1 MIEIKKIIK
10 YAGSVSAGTMVSRV
24 FGYIRDMLVAYMFGA
39 GMFAD
44 AFYAAFRIPNLIR
57 RMLGEG
63 SFSAAFIPVFSE
75 YLHTKTKSET
85 QKLINVVFTA
95 LTVVLLIFTILGVFF
110 APLLVKLIA
119 YGFTSDPEKLQLTIE
134 LTRLMFP
141 FLLFIC
147 LAAML
152 LALLNTLNSFFIPA
166 IAPANLSFAEIIYM
180 LALAPLLA
188 PGNQIKGLAIS
199 VIFGGLGHFV
209 MQYPVLRKL
218 GWNLKFDFNFSHPG
232 IKKIVFLM
240 IPSIIGISVDQ
251 INTFVDTI
259 CASFLGDG
267 SITALYYSGRLM
279 QLPLAI
285 FGLALA
291 TVSLPMMSKSVAV
304 KNIDELKET
313 LNLSIRFSII
323 ALVPAV
329 AGLIAIGL
337 PIIQVLFERGKFDYA
352 ASLLTNNALF
362 YYSLGLP
369 AFAVTKIF
377 ANTFFSFQDTK
388 TPVKIAFIVMIFHV
402 ILCVVLM
409 KPLGVGGLALATSLC
424 AYMNTAMLLYKL
436 RKKIGAIG
444 STKILLSSIRA
455 CVAATIM
462 DVFAYFI
469 MQINLPS
476 IFLRLCIS
484 IVVSIAV
491 FAILLKLFKSPEMEF
506 ILKTLNKKQISHIHS
521 R

>member
-10 YAGSVSAGTMVSRV
+10 YAGSVSAGTTVSRI

-75 YLHTKTKSET
+75 YLHTKPKTET

-95 LTVVLLIFTILGVFF
+95 LFLVLLIITILGMFF
-110 APLLVKLIA
+110 SPLLVKIIA

-152 LALLNTLNSFFIPA
+152 LALLNTLSSFFIPA
-166 IAPANLSFAEIIYM
+166 IAPANLSFAEIIYV
-180 LALAPLLA
+180 LALAPLLS

-199 VIFGGLGHFV
+199 VIFGGLGHFL
-209 MQYPVLRKL
+209 MQYPTLKNL
-218 GWNLKFDFNFSHPG
+218 GWHLKFDFDLNHPG

-259 CASFLGDG
+259 CASFLGNG
-267 SITALYYSGRLM
+267 SITALYYSSRLM

-285 FGLALA
+285 FGLAMA
-291 TVSLPMMSKSVAV
+291 TVSLPMMSKSVAT
-304 KNIDELKET
+304 KNIEELKET
-313 LNLSIRFSII
+313 LNFSIRVSII
-323 ALVPAV
+323 ALLPATV
-329 AGLIAIGL
+329 GLMAIGL
-337 PIIQVLFERGKFDYA
+337 PIIQVLFERGKFDTF
-352 ASLLTNNALF
+352 ASMLTNKALF
-362 YYSLGLP
+362 YYVLGLP
-369 AFAVTKIF
+369 AFAITKIF

-388 TPVKIAFIVMIFHV
+388 TPVKIAFIVMFFHV
-402 ILCVVLM
+402 ILCVALM
-409 KPLGVGGLALATSLC
+409 KPLGVGGLALATSAC
-424 AYMNTAMLLYKL
+424 AYLNVIMLFYKL
-436 RKKIGAIG
+436 KQRIGKIGG
-444 STKILLSSIRA
+444 MKILVSSIKA
-455 CVAATIM
+455 LIASIIM
-462 DVFAYFI
+462 GVIAYQI
-469 MQINLPS
+469 MQIEFLPMIVS
-476 IFLRLCIS
+476 LTIS
-484 IVVSIAV
+484 ITCAIISFI
-491 FAILLKLFKSPEMEF
+491 ILLKLLKSQEMEQIF
-506 ILKTLNKKQISHIHS
+506 AGINKKKNAKKS
-521 R
+521 

>member
-10 YAGSVSAGTMVSRV
+10 YAGSVSAGTTISRV

-63 SFSAAFIPVFSE
+63 SFSSAFIPVFSE

-85 QKLINVVFTA
+85 QKLINVVFT
-95 LTVVLLIFTILGVFF
+95 LLFLVLLIITILGMFF
-110 APLLVKLIA
+110 SPLLVKLIA

-152 LALLNTLNSFFIPA
+152 LALLNTLSSFFIPA
-166 IAPANLSFAEIIYM
+166 IAPANLSFAEIIYI
-180 LALAPLLA
+180 LALAPLLS

-199 VIFGGLGHFV
+199 VIFGGLGHFL
-209 MQYPVLRKL
+209 MQYPTLRNL
-218 GWNLKFDFNFSHPG
+218 GWKLSFDFHFNHPG

-259 CASFLGDG
+259 CASFLGNG
-267 SITALYYSGRLM
+267 AITALYYSNRLM

-285 FGLALA
+285 FGLAMA
-291 TVSLPMMSKSVAV
+291 TVSLPMMSKSVAT

-313 LNLSIRFSII
+313 LNFSIRVSII
-323 ALVPAV
+323 ALLPATV
-329 AGLIAIGL
+329 GLMAIGL
-337 PIIQVLFERGKFDYA
+337 PIIQVLFERGKFDNF
-352 ASLLTNNALF
+352 ASLLTNTALF
-362 YYSLGLP
+362 YYVLGLP
-369 AFAVTKIF
+369 AFAITKIF

-388 TPVKIAFIVMIFHV
+388 TPVKIAFIVMFVHV
-402 ILCVVLM
+402 ILCVALM
-409 KPLGVGGLALATSLC
+409 RPLGVGGLALATSLC
-424 AYMNTAMLLYKL
+424 AYMNVFMLFYKL
-436 RKKIGAIG
+436 KKKIGKIG
-444 STKILLSSIRA
+444 AKKILLSSIKA
-455 CVAATIM
+455 LVASGLMGII
-462 DVFAYFI
+462 AYQI
-469 MQINLPS
+469 MQIKVLP
-476 IFLRLCIS
+476 ILVTLMIS
-484 IVVSIAV
+484 IICSIIA
-491 FAILLKLFKSPEMEF
+491 FIILLK
-506 ILKTLNKKQISHIHS
+506 ILKSSEIEQLLSGINKKRNAKNS
-521 R
+521 

>member
-10 YAGSVSAGTMVSRV
+10 YAGSVSAGTTISRV

-85 QKLINVVFTA
+85 QKLINVVFTLLF
-95 LTVVLLIFTILGVFF
+95 LTLLVITILGMFF
-110 APLLVKLIA
+110 SPLLVKIIA

-152 LALLNTLNSFFIPA
+152 LALLNTLSSFFIPA
-166 IAPANLSFAEIIYM
+166 IAPANLSFAEIIYI
-180 LALAPLLA
+180 LALAPLLS

-199 VIFGGLGHFV
+199 VIFGGLGHFL
-209 MQYPVLRKL
+209 MQYPTLRNL
-218 GWNLKFDFNFSHPG
+218 GWKLSFDFHFNHPG
-232 IKKIVFLM
+232 IKKIIFLM

-259 CASFLGDG
+259 CASFLGNG
-267 SITALYYSGRLM
+267 AITALYYSNRLM

-285 FGLALA
+285 FGLAMA
-291 TVSLPMMSKSVAV
+291 TVSLPMMSKSVAT
-304 KNIDELKET
+304 KNIEELKET
-313 LNLSIRFSII
+313 LNFSIRISVI
-323 ALVPAV
+323 ALLPATI
-329 AGLIAIGL
+329 GLMAIGL
-337 PIIQVLFERGKFDYA
+337 PIIQVLFERGKFDNF
-352 ASLLTNNALF
+352 ASLLTNTALF
-362 YYSLGLP
+362 YYVLGLP
-369 AFAVTKIF
+369 AFAITKIF

-388 TPVKIAFIVMIFHV
+388 TPVKIAFIVMIIHV
-402 ILCVVLM
+402 ILCVALM

-424 AYMNTAMLLYKL
+424 AYMNVFMLFYKL
-436 RKKIGAIG
+436 KKKIGKIG
-444 STKILLSSIRA
+444 ARKIVVSSIKA
-455 CVAATIM
+455 LIASILM
-462 DVFAYFI
+462 GMIAYQI
-469 MQINLPS
+469 MQIKFLPM
-476 IFLRLCIS
+476 IVALIIS
-484 IVVSIAV
+484 IICSIIS
-491 FAILLKLFKSPEMEF
+491 FIILLK
-506 ILKTLNKKQISHIHS
+506 ILKSSEIDQILSGINKKKNAKNS
-521 R
+521 

>member
-10 YAGSVSAGTMVSRV
+10 YAGSVSAGTAVSRI

-75 YLHTKTKSET
+75 YLHTKTKTET
-85 QKLINVVFTA
+85 QKLINVVFT
-95 LTVVLLIFTILGVFF
+95 LLFIVLLVITALGMFF
-110 APLLVKLIA
+110 SPLLVKIIA

-152 LALLNTLNSFFIPA
+152 LALLNTLSSFFIPA
-166 IAPANLSFAEIIYM
+166 IAPANLSFAEIIYI
-180 LALAPLLA
+180 LALAPLLS

-199 VIFGGLGHFV
+199 VIFGGLGHFL
-209 MQYPVLRKL
+209 MQYPTLRNL
-218 GWNLKFDFNFSHPG
+218 GWKLSFDFHFNHPG
-232 IKKIVFLM
+232 IKKIIFLM

-259 CASFLGDG
+259 CASFLGNG
-267 SITALYYSGRLM
+267 AITALYYSNRLM

-285 FGLALA
+285 FGLAMA
-291 TVSLPMMSKSVAV
+291 TVSLPMMSKSVAT
-304 KNIDELKET
+304 KNLEELKET
-313 LNLSIRFSII
+313 LNFSIRVSII
-323 ALVPAV
+323 ALLPATI
-329 AGLIAIGL
+329 GLMAIGL
-337 PIIQVLFERGKFDYA
+337 PIIQILFERGKFDTF
-352 ASLLTNNALF
+352 ASLLTNKALF
-362 YYSLGLP
+362 YYVLGLP
-369 AFAVTKIF
+369 AFAITKIF

-388 TPVKIAFIVMIFHV
+388 TPVKIAFVVMFIHV

-409 KPLGVGGLALATSLC
+409 RPLGVGGLALATSLC
-424 AYMNTAMLLYKL
+424 AYMNVFMLFYKL
-436 RKKIGAIG
+436 RKKIGKIG
-444 STKILLSSIRA
+444 ATKIFISSIKA
-455 CVAATIM
+455 LIASMVMGII
-462 DVFAYFI
+462 AYQI
-469 MQINLPS
+469 MQIKFLPM
-476 IFLRLCIS
+476 IVALIIS
-484 IVVSIAV
+484 IICSIIS
-491 FAILLKLFKSPEMEF
+491 FIILLKILKSQEMEQ
-506 ILKTLNKKQISHIHS
+506 ILSGINKKRNAKNS
-521 R
+521 

>member
-10 YAGSVSAGTMVSRV
+10 YAGSVSAGTTVSRI

-75 YLHTKTKSET
+75 YLHTKTKTET
-85 QKLINVVFTA
+85 QKLINVVFTLLF
-95 LTVVLLIFTILGVFF
+95 LTLFVITVLGMFF
-110 APLLVKLIA
+110 SPLLVKIIA

-152 LALLNTLNSFFIPA
+152 LALLNTLSSFFIPA
-166 IAPANLSFAEIIYM
+166 IAPANLSFAEIIYI
-180 LALAPLLA
+180 LALAPLLS

-199 VIFGGLGHFV
+199 VIFGGLGHFL
-209 MQYPVLRKL
+209 MQYPTLRNL
-218 GWNLKFDFNFSHPG
+218 GWKLNFDFHFNHPG

-259 CASFLGDG
+259 CASFLGNG
-267 SITALYYSGRLM
+267 AITALYYSNRLM

-285 FGLALA
+285 FGLAMA
-291 TVSLPMMSKSVAV
+291 TVSLPMMSKSVAT
-304 KNIDELKET
+304 KNLEELKET
-313 LNLSIRFSII
+313 LNFSIRISII
-323 ALVPAV
+323 ALLPATI
-329 AGLIAIGL
+329 GLMAIGL
-337 PIIQVLFERGKFDYA
+337 PIIQVLFERGKFDNF
-352 ASLLTNNALF
+352 ASLLTNKALF
-362 YYSLGLP
+362 YYVLGLP
-369 AFAVTKIF
+369 AFAITKIF

-388 TPVKIAFIVMIFHV
+388 TPVKIAFVVMIAHV
-402 ILCVVLM
+402 ILCVALM
-409 KPLGVGGLALATSLC
+409 NPLGVGGLALATSLC
-424 AYMNTAMLLYKL
+424 AYMNVFMLFYKL
-436 RKKIGAIG
+436 KKKIGKIG
-444 STKILLSSIRA
+444 ARKILISSIKA
-455 CVAATIM
+455 LIASILMGVI
-462 DVFAYFI
+462 AYQI
-469 MQINLPS
+469 MQIKVLPM
-476 IFLRLCIS
+476 ILALIIS
-484 IVVSIAV
+484 IICSIIS
-491 FAILLKLFKSPEMEF
+491 FIILLKILKSQEMEQ
-506 ILKTLNKKQISHIHS
+506 ILSGINKKRNAKNS
-521 R
+521 

>member
-1 MIEIKKIIK
+1 MLEIKKVIK
-10 YAGSVSAGTMVSRV
+10 YAGSVSAGTTVSRI

-85 QKLINVVFTA
+85 QKLINVVFTL
-95 LTVVLLIFTILGVFF
+95 LTVILLIITILGVFF
-110 APLLVKLIA
+110 APLLVKIIA
-119 YGFTSDPEKLQLTIE
+119 YGFTSDPDKLQLTID

-166 IAPANLSFAEIIYM
+166 IAPANLSFAEIIYI
-180 LALAPLLA
+180 LALAPLLS
-188 PGNQIKGLAIS
+188 PSNQIKGLAIS
-199 VIFGGLGHFV
+199 VIFGGLGHFI
-209 MQYPVLRKL
+209 MQYPTLKKL
-218 GWNLKFDFNFSHPG
+218 GWSLHFNFNFNHPG
-232 IKKIVFLM
+232 IKKIIFLM

-267 SITALYYSGRLM
+267 SITALYYSARLM

-313 LNLSIRFSII
+313 LNVSIRFSMV
-323 ALVPAV
+323 ALMPATV
-329 AGLIAIGL
+329 GLIAIGL
-337 PIIQVLFERGKFDYA
+337 PIIQVLFERGKFDYT

-369 AFAVTKIF
+369 AFAVTKIL

-388 TPVKIAFIVMIFHV
+388 TPVKIAFVVMFFHV
-402 ILCVVLM
+402 ILCIIFM
-409 KPLGVGGLALATSLC
+409 KILGVGGLALATSLC
-424 AYMNTAMLLYKL
+424 AYMNVMMLLYKL
-436 RKKIGAIG
+436 KLKIGTIGAKKILI
-444 STKILLSSIRA
+444 SSIKA
-455 CVAATIM
+455 LIASSVMGLVAYYIIQIKSLPL
-462 DVFAYFI
+462 F
-469 MQINLPS
+469 INLILS
-476 IFLRLCIS
+476 IL
-484 IVVSIAV
+484 IAIICFV
-491 FAILLKLFKSPEMEF
+491 MLLKLLKSDEMEQ
-506 ILKTLNKKQISHIHS
+506 ILNGINKKTNAQK

>member
-10 YAGSVSAGTMVSRV
+10 YAGSVSAGTMVSRI

-85 QKLINVVFTA
+85 QKLINVVFT
-95 LTVVLLIFTILGVFF
+95 LLFVVLLVITILGMFF
-110 APLLVKLIA
+110 SPLLVKIIA

-147 LAAML
+147 FAAML
-152 LALLNTLNSFFIPA
+152 LALLNTLSYFFIPA
-166 IAPANLSFAEIIYM
+166 IAPANLSFAEIIYI
-180 LALAPLLA
+180 LALAPLLS

-199 VIFGGLGHFV
+199 VIFGGLGHFL
-209 MQYPVLRKL
+209 MQYPTLRNL
-218 GWNLKFDFNFSHPG
+218 GWKLSFDFHFNHPG
-232 IKKIVFLM
+232 IKKIIFLM

-259 CASFLGDG
+259 CASFLGNG
-267 SITALYYSGRLM
+267 AITALYYSNRLM

-285 FGLALA
+285 FGLAMA
-291 TVSLPMMSKSVAV
+291 TVSLPMMSKSVAT
-304 KNIDELKET
+304 KNLEELKET
-313 LNLSIRFSII
+313 LNFSIRISII
-323 ALVPAV
+323 ALLPATI
-329 AGLIAIGL
+329 GLMAIGL
-337 PIIQVLFERGKFDYA
+337 PIIQVLFERGKFDNF
-352 ASLLTNNALF
+352 ASLLTNKALF
-362 YYSLGLP
+362 YYVLGLP
-369 AFAVTKIF
+369 AFAITKIF

-388 TPVKIAFIVMIFHV
+388 TPVKIAFEVMFVHV

-424 AYMNTAMLLYKL
+424 AYMNVFMLFYKL
-436 RKKIGAIG
+436 KKKIGKIG
-444 STKILLSSIRA
+444 ARKILVSSIKA
-455 CVAATIM
+455 LIASILMGTI
-462 DVFAYFI
+462 AYQI
-469 MQINLPS
+469 MQIKVLPM
-476 IFLRLCIS
+476 IIALIIS
-484 IVVSIAV
+484 IICSIIS
-491 FAILLKLFKSPEMEF
+491 FIILLK
-506 ILKTLNKKQISHIHS
+506 ILKSSEIEQILLGINKKRNAKNS
-521 R
+521 

>member
-10 YAGSVSAGTMVSRV
+10 YAGSVSAGTTISRV

-63 SFSAAFIPVFSE
+63 SFSSAFIPVFSE

-85 QKLINVVFTA
+85 QKLINVVFT
-95 LTVVLLIFTILGVFF
+95 LLFLVLLIITVLGMFF
-110 APLLVKLIA
+110 SPLLVKLIA

-152 LALLNTLNSFFIPA
+152 LALLNTLSSFFIPA
-166 IAPANLSFAEIIYM
+166 IAPANLSFAEIIYI
-180 LALAPLLA
+180 LALAPLLS

-199 VIFGGLGHFV
+199 VIFGGLGHFL
-209 MQYPVLRKL
+209 MQYPTLRSL
-218 GWNLKFDFNFSHPG
+218 GWKLSFDFHFNHPG

-259 CASFLGDG
+259 CASFLGNG
-267 SITALYYSGRLM
+267 AITALYYSNRLM

-285 FGLALA
+285 FGLAMA
-291 TVSLPMMSKSVAV
+291 TVSLPMMSKSVAT

-313 LNLSIRFSII
+313 LNFSIRVSII
-323 ALVPAV
+323 ALLPATV
-329 AGLIAIGL
+329 GLVAIGL
-337 PIIQVLFERGKFDYA
+337 PIIQVLFERGKFDTF
-352 ASLLTNNALF
+352 ASLLTNTALF
-362 YYSLGLP
+362 YYALGLP
-369 AFAVTKIF
+369 AFAITKIF

-388 TPVKIAFIVMIFHV
+388 TPVKIAFIVMFVHV

-409 KPLGVGGLALATSLC
+409 RPLGVGGLALATSLC
-424 AYMNTAMLLYKL
+424 AYMNVFMLFYKL
-436 RKKIGAIG
+436 KKKIGKIG
-444 STKILLSSIRA
+444 AKKILMSSIKA
-455 CVAATIM
+455 LIASSLMGII
-462 DVFAYFI
+462 AYQI
-469 MQINLPS
+469 MQIKVLP
-476 IFLRLCIS
+476 ILITLM
-484 IVVSIAV
+484 VSIICSILA
-491 FAILLKLFKSPEMEF
+491 FIILLK
-506 ILKTLNKKQISHIHS
+506 ILKSSEIEQLLSGINKKRHAKNSQ
-521 R
+521 

>member
-10 YAGSVSAGTMVSRV
+10 YAGSVSAGTTISRV

-63 SFSAAFIPVFSE
+63 SFSSAFIPVFSE

-85 QKLINVVFTA
+85 QKLINVVFT
-95 LTVVLLIFTILGVFF
+95 LLFLVLLIITILGMFF
-110 APLLVKLIA
+110 SPLLVKLIA

-152 LALLNTLNSFFIPA
+152 LALLNTLSSFFIPA
-166 IAPANLSFAEIIYM
+166 IAPANLSFAEIIYI
-180 LALAPLLA
+180 LALAPLLS

-199 VIFGGLGHFV
+199 VIFGGLGHFL
-209 MQYPVLRKL
+209 MQYPTLRNL
-218 GWNLKFDFNFSHPG
+218 GWKLRFDFHFNHPG

-259 CASFLGDG
+259 CASFLGNG
-267 SITALYYSGRLM
+267 AITALYYSNRLM

-285 FGLALA
+285 FGLAMA
-291 TVSLPMMSKSVAV
+291 TVSLPMMSKSVAT

-313 LNLSIRFSII
+313 LNFSIRVSII
-323 ALVPAV
+323 ALLPATV
-329 AGLIAIGL
+329 GLMAIGL
-337 PIIQVLFERGKFDYA
+337 PIIQVLFERGKFDNF
-352 ASLLTNNALF
+352 ASLLTNTALF
-362 YYSLGLP
+362 YYVLGLP
-369 AFAVTKIF
+369 AFAITKIF

-388 TPVKIAFIVMIFHV
+388 TPVKIAFIVMFVHV
-402 ILCVVLM
+402 ILCVALM
-409 KPLGVGGLALATSLC
+409 RPLGVGGLALATSLC
-424 AYMNTAMLLYKL
+424 AYMNVFMLFYKL
-436 RKKIGAIG
+436 KKKIGKIG
-444 STKILLSSIRA
+444 AKKILLSSIKA
-455 CVAATIM
+455 LVASGLMGII
-462 DVFAYFI
+462 AYQI
-469 MQINLPS
+469 MQIKVLP
-476 IFLRLCIS
+476 ILVTLMIS
-484 IVVSIAV
+484 IICSIIA
-491 FAILLKLFKSPEMEF
+491 FIILLK
-506 ILKTLNKKQISHIHS
+506 ILKSSEIEQLLSGINKKRNAKNS
-521 R
+521 

>member
-1 MIEIKKIIK
+1 VIEIKKVIK
-10 YAGSVSAGTMVSRV
+10 FAGSVSAGTTVSRI

-75 YLHTKTKSET
+75 YLHTKPKSET

-95 LTVVLLIFTILGVFF
+95 LFCVLLIITILGMFF
-110 APLLVKLIA
+110 SPLLVKIIA

-152 LALLNTLNSFFIPA
+152 LALLNTLSSFFIPA
-166 IAPANLSFAEIIYM
+166 IAPANLSFAEIIYI
-180 LALAPLLA
+180 LALAPLLS

-199 VIFGGLGHFV
+199 VIFGGLGHFI
-209 MQYPVLRKL
+209 MQYPTLKNL
-218 GWNLKFDFNFSHPG
+218 GWHLKFDFDLKHPG

-267 SITALYYSGRLM
+267 SITALYYSSRLM

-285 FGLALA
+285 FGLAMA
-291 TVSLPMMSKSVAV
+291 TVSLPMMSKSVAT
-304 KNIDELKET
+304 KNIDDLKET
-313 LNLSIRFSII
+313 LNFSIRVSII
-323 ALVPAV
+323 ALLPATI
-329 AGLIAIGL
+329 GLIAIGL
-337 PIIQVLFERGKFDYA
+337 PIIQVLFERGKFDTF
-352 ASLLTNNALF
+352 ASLLTNEALF
-362 YYSLGLP
+362 YYVLGLP
-369 AFAVTKIF
+369 AFAITKIF

-388 TPVKIAFIVMIFHV
+388 TPVKIAFIVMFFHV
-402 ILCVVLM
+402 ILCVALM
-409 KPLGVGGLALATSLC
+409 KPLGVGGLALATSVC
-424 AYMNTAMLLYKL
+424 AYINIIMLFYKL
-436 RKKIGAIG
+436 KQRIGNIGGKKI
-444 STKILLSSIRA
+444 LVSSIKA
-455 CVAATIM
+455 LISSIVMGII
-462 DVFAYFI
+462 AYQI
-469 MQINLPS
+469 MQIKFLPM
-476 IFLRLCIS
+476 IVLLAIS
-484 IVVSIAV
+484 IICSIVSFIV
-491 FAILLKLFKSPEMEF
+491 LLKLLKSQEIEQIF
-506 ILKTLNKKQISHIHS
+506 SGINKKRNAKKS
-521 R
+521 

>member
-1 MIEIKKIIK
+1 MIEIKKVIK
-10 YAGSVSAGTMVSRV
+10 YAGSVSAGTMISRI

-39 GMFAD
+39 GMYAD

-85 QKLINVVFTA
+85 QKLINVVFTS
-95 LTVVLLIFTILGVFF
+95 LTVVLFVFTILGMFF
-110 APLLVKLIA
+110 APLLVKIIA

-166 IAPANLSFAEIIYM
+166 IAPANLSFAEIIYI
-180 LALAPLLA
+180 LALAPMLS

-199 VIFGGLGHFV
+199 VIFGGLGHFL
-209 MQYPVLRKL
+209 MQYPSLKNL
-218 GWNLKFDFNFSHPG
+218 GWYLKFDFNFKHPG

-291 TVSLPMMSKSVAV
+291 TVSLPMMSKSAAT
-304 KNIDELKET
+304 KDIDELKET
-313 LNLSIRFSII
+313 LNLSIRFSVI
-323 ALVPAV
+323 ALAPAV

-388 TPVKIAFIVMIFHV
+388 TPVKIAFVVMIFHV

-409 KPLGVGGLALATSLC
+409 KPLGVGGLAFATSLC
-424 AYMNTAMLLYKL
+424 AYLNTAMLMYKL
-436 RKKIGAIG
+436 RKKIGSIG
-444 STKILLSSIRA
+444 AMQILISSIKA
-455 CVAATIM
+455 CMAAVLTGII
-462 DVFAYFI
+462 AYI
-469 MQINLPS
+469 AMRINLPS
-476 IFLRLCIS
+476 IFLRLCFSVFIS
-484 IVVSIAV
+484 I
-491 FAILLKLFKSPEMEF
+491 FAFVILLKLFKSPEINF
-506 ILKTLNKKQISHIHS
+506 VLKTITEKL
-521 R
+521 RTTVE

>member
-1 MIEIKKIIK
+1 MFETKKVIK
-10 YAGSVSAGTMVSRV
+10 YAGSVSAGTTVSRV
-24 FGYIRDMLVAYMFGA
+24 FGYIRDMLVAYLFGA

-44 AFYAAFRIPNLIR
+44 AFYAAFRIPNLVR

-63 SFSAAFIPVFSE
+63 SFSAAFIPVFSQ

-85 QKLINVVFTA
+85 QKLINVVFTL
-95 LTVVLLIFTILGVFF
+95 LTVLLLVITILGVFF
-110 APLLVKLIA
+110 APLLVKIIA
-119 YGFTSDPEKLQLTIE
+119 YGFTSDPEKLQLTID

-166 IAPANLSFAEIIYM
+166 IAPANLSFAEIIYI
-180 LALAPLLA
+180 LALAPLFSPA
-188 PGNQIKGLAIS
+188 NQIKGLAIS
-199 VIFGGLGHFV
+199 VIFGGLGHFI
-209 MQYPVLRKL
+209 MQYPVLKKF
-218 GWNLKFDFNFSHPG
+218 GWTLSFDFNFNHPG
-232 IKKIVFLM
+232 IKKIAFLM

-291 TVSLPMMSKSVAV
+291 TVSLPMMSKYVAV

-313 LNLSIRFSII
+313 LNLSIRFSIV
-323 ALVPAV
+323 ALLPAT

-337 PIIQVLFERGKFDYA
+337 PIIQVLFERGKFDYG
-352 ASLLTNNALF
+352 ASVLTNSALF

-369 AFAVTKIF
+369 AFAVTKIL

-388 TPVKIAFIVMIFHV
+388 TPVKIAFVVMIFHV
-402 ILCVVLM
+402 ILCIIFM
-409 KPLGVGGLALATSLC
+409 KIIGVGGLALATSLC
-424 AYMNTAMLLYKL
+424 AYINVAMLLYKL
-436 RKKIGAIG
+436 KLKIGRIG
-444 STKILLSSIRA
+444 TKK
-455 CVAATIM
+455 
-462 DVFAYFI
+462 
-469 MQINLPS
+469 
-476 IFLRLCIS
+476 
-484 IVVSIAV
+484 IVVSSLKAAAAA
-491 FAILLKLFKSPEMEF
+491 AITGLVAYMIMRINILPTIIILMMSIIISVILFVLSLKLFKSDE
-506 ILKTLNKKQISHIHS
+506 LKQIVDGIKKKTNANKH
-521 R
+521 

>member
-1 MIEIKKIIK
+1 MFETKKVIK
-10 YAGSVSAGTMVSRV
+10 YAGSVSAGTTVSRV
-24 FGYIRDMLVAYMFGA
+24 FGYIRDMLVAYLFGA

-44 AFYAAFRIPNLIR
+44 AFYAAFRIPNLVR

-63 SFSAAFIPVFSE
+63 SFSAAFIPVFSQ

-85 QKLINVVFTA
+85 QKLINVVFTL
-95 LTVVLLIFTILGVFF
+95 LTVLLLVITILGVFF
-110 APLLVKLIA
+110 APLLVKIIA
-119 YGFTSDPEKLQLTIE
+119 YGFTSDPEKLQLTVD

-152 LALLNTLNSFFIPA
+152 LSLLNTLNSFFIPA
-166 IAPANLSFAEIIYM
+166 IAPANLSFAEIIYI
-180 LALAPLLA
+180 LALAPLLS
-188 PGNQIKGLAIS
+188 PQNQIKGLAIS

-209 MQYPVLRKL
+209 MQYPTLKKL
-218 GWNLKFDFNFSHPG
+218 GWTLAFNFNFNHPG
-232 IKKIVFLM
+232 IKKIIFLM

-267 SITALYYSGRLM
+267 SITALYYSARLM

-304 KNIDELKET
+304 KNIGELKET
-313 LNLSIRFSII
+313 LNLSVRFSIV
-323 ALVPAV
+323 ALMPATV
-329 AGLIAIGL
+329 GLIAIGL

-352 ASLLTNNALF
+352 ASILTNDALF

-388 TPVKIAFIVMIFHV
+388 TPVKIAFVVMIFHV
-402 ILCVVLM
+402 ILCIIFM
-409 KPLGVGGLALATSLC
+409 KILGVGGLALSTSLC
-424 AYMNTAMLLYKL
+424 AYINVAMLLYKL
-436 RKKIGAIG
+436 RLKIGAIG
-444 STKILLSSIRA
+444 VKKVFSSSIKA
-455 CVAATIM
+455 LTASSIM
-462 DVFAYFI
+462 GIIAYEIMRINVLPVF
-469 MQINLPS
+469 MNLM
-476 IFLRLCIS
+476 FS
-484 IVVSIAV
+484 IVIAIICFV
-491 FAILLKLFKSPEMEF
+491 LLLKLLKSDELEQ
-506 ILKTLNKKQISHIHS
+506 ILNGINKKTNAKKS
-521 R
+521 

>member
-1 MIEIKKIIK
+1 MIEMKKIIK
-10 YAGSVSAGTMVSRV
+10 SVGSVSVGTAVSRI

-75 YLHTKTKSET
+75 YLHTKPKSET
-85 QKLINVVFTA
+85 QKLINVVFTS
-95 LTVVLLIFTILGVFF
+95 LFCVLLIITILGMFF
-110 APLLVKLIA
+110 SPILVKIIA
-119 YGFTSDPEKLQLTIE
+119 YGFTADPEKLQLTIE

-152 LALLNTLNSFFIPA
+152 LALLNTLSSFFIPA
-166 IAPANLSFAEIIYM
+166 IAPANLSFAEIIYI
-180 LALAPLLA
+180 LALAPLLS

-199 VIFGGLGHFV
+199 VIFGGLGHFF
-209 MQYPVLRKL
+209 MQYPTLKNL
-218 GWNLKFDFNFSHPG
+218 GWRLNFDFEFKHPG

-267 SITALYYSGRLM
+267 SITALYYSSRLM

-285 FGLALA
+285 FGLAMA
-291 TVSLPMMSKSVAV
+291 TVSLPMMSKSVAT
-304 KNIDELKET
+304 KNIDDLKDM
-313 LNLSIRFSII
+313 LNFSIRVSII
-323 ALVPAV
+323 ALLPATI
-329 AGLIAIGL
+329 GLMAIGL
-337 PIIQVLFERGKFDYA
+337 PIIQVLFERGKFNMF
-352 ASLLTNNALF
+352 ASILTNKALF
-362 YYSLGLP
+362 YYVLGLP
-369 AFAVTKIF
+369 AFAITKIF

-388 TPVKIAFIVMIFHV
+388 TPVKIAFIVMFFHV
-402 ILCVVLM
+402 ILCIVLM

-424 AYMNTAMLLYKL
+424 SYLNVIMLFYKL
-436 RKKIGAIG
+436 KQRIGKIGG
-444 STKILLSSIRA
+444 MKILVSSIKA
-455 CVAATIM
+455 LTASIISGVIAYQIIQIKFLPKIM
-462 DVFAYFI
+462 I
-469 MQINLPS
+469 LI
-476 IFLRLCIS
+476 IS
-484 IVVSIAV
+484 IAC
-491 FAILLKLFKSPEMEF
+491 AIISFIFLLKLLKSQEMEQIF
-506 ILKTLNKKQISHIHS
+506 FQKNKKNNAKKS
-521 R
+521 

>member
-10 YAGSVSAGTMVSRV
+10 YAGSVSAGTTVSRV

-85 QKLINVVFTA
+85 QKLINVVFT
-95 LTVVLLIFTILGVFF
+95 LLFLVLLVITILGMFF
-110 APLLVKLIA
+110 SPLLVKIIA
-119 YGFTSDPEKLQLTIE
+119 YGFTSDPEKLALTIE

-166 IAPANLSFAEIIYM
+166 IAPANLSFAEIIYI
-180 LALAPLLA
+180 LALAPLLS

-199 VIFGGLGHFV
+199 VIFGGLGHFL
-209 MQYPVLRKL
+209 MQYPTLRNL
-218 GWNLKFDFNFSHPG
+218 GWHLHFDFHFNHPG
-232 IKKIVFLM
+232 IKKIIFLM

-259 CASFLGDG
+259 CASFLGNG
-267 SITALYYSGRLM
+267 AITALYYSNRLM

-285 FGLALA
+285 FGLAMA
-291 TVSLPMMSKSVAV
+291 TVSLPMMSKSVAT
-304 KNIDELKET
+304 KNIEELKET
-313 LNLSIRFSII
+313 LNFSIRISII
-323 ALVPAV
+323 ALLPATI
-329 AGLIAIGL
+329 GLMAIGL
-337 PIIQVLFERGKFDYA
+337 PIIQVLFERGKFDTL
-352 ASLLTNNALF
+352 ASLLTNKALF
-362 YYSLGLP
+362 YYVLGLP
-369 AFAVTKIF
+369 AFAITKIF

-388 TPVKIAFIVMIFHV
+388 TPVKIAFIVMFVHV
-402 ILCVVLM
+402 ILCVALM
-409 KPLGVGGLALATSLC
+409 KPLGVGGLALATSAC
-424 AYMNTAMLLYKL
+424 AYMNVFMLFYKL
-436 RKKIGAIG
+436 KQRIGRIGAKKILI
-444 STKILLSSIRA
+444 SSIKA
-455 CVAATIM
+455 LIASTLMGIVA
-462 DVFAYFI
+462 YEI
-469 MQINLPS
+469 MQIKVLPMIVALMIS
-476 IFLRLCIS
+476 IICSIISFIIFLKILKS
-484 IVVSIAV
+484 QEMDQ
-491 FAILLKLFKSPEMEF
+491 ILLG
-506 ILKTLNKKQISHIHS
+506 INKKKNAKNS
-521 R
+521 